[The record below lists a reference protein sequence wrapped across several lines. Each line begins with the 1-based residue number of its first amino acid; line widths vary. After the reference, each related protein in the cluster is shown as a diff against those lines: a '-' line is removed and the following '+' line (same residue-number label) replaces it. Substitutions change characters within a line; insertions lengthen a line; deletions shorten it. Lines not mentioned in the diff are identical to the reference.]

1 MIVWG
6 GAIESDPAVVVQTGD
21 RYDPITDE
29 WREIPTAGAPSARE
43 GFPWVWT
50 GTRLVVWGGEGGS
63 GMLNT
68 GGLFDPRQSI
78 WSATPIDGNTPS
90 PRGASHTAVWTGTE
104 MLIWGGADD
113 NWTALDDGGRLS
125 LFTEPGEVA
134 SLRFLGYKETLQW
147 DGQVASFGL
156 DATFDLL
163 RGDLRTLPVGGPSE
177 ACLLGPGHSA
187 GSAADPENPTAN
199 HGWYYVA
206 RARNDCVI
214 GAYGWATDLSERI
227 ASIEC
232 PVVP

>member
-1 MIVWG
+1 M
-6 GAIESDPAVVVQTGD
+6 VQTGD
-21 RYDPITDE
+21 RRPITDE

-104 MLIWGGADD
+104 MLIWVEPMTTGLRSTTEGGYPCSRA
-113 NWTALDDGGRLS
+113 RRS
-125 LFTEPGEVA
+125 CEPAFPRRQGDA
-134 SLRFLGYKETLQW
+134 AMGWPGCK
-147 DGQVASFGL
+147 FGL

-187 GSAADPENPTAN
+187 GSAARPRKSHGKPWLVLRRQSPERLRNRSLWVGDRPERAN
-199 HGWYYVA
+199 RVHRVPSRSLISEGPANCA
-206 RARNDCVI
+206 R
-214 GAYGWATDLSERI
+214 YGL
-227 ASIEC
+227 
-232 PVVP
+232 